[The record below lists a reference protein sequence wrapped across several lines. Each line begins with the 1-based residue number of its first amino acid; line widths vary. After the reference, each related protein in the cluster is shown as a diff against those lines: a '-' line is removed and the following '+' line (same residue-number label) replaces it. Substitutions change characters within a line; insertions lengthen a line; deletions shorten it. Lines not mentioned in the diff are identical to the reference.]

1 MRHAPQLARQVAGGL
16 AAVATLG
23 LLLLPTS
30 ASAGPLGPKRPVAK
44 FYDQASATIATVE
57 FVQEFLASGQKQQTR
72 GFTDGV
78 VISSDGL
85 VLISGRVRFPQRG
98 SSGRISGGNRPEL
111 SGLRLHFSDGRSHE
125 AKIVGFDD
133 DLNLGLLRI
142 TDPPETDMPHVRF
155 RAGFSPSVG
164 QGLRSLTLYGE
175 EYARK
180 PVLSPVA
187 ISALLDT
194 PQEVWSL
201 SGAGNHLLGAPLW
214 DGRGRVVG
222 VVAQVP
228 MSPWAGRRITPRL
241 TGPVGLNY
249 DRFAQWIEQQ
259 VVKEASVQPQ
269 EATETA
275 NHQEARA
282 WLGVMFKALDPDLA
296 AHLGISTGG
305 GVVVSRVVP
314 SSPADRAGLK
324 SLDVLVELGG
334 KRIAVNQ
341 SSDTVFLAQAIRE
354 YAPGASLE
362 FVRERPGGARETV
375 PVTAAETPTSN
386 LHAERRSEEAFE
398 ITVREITVDTLL
410 GHRLPPE
417 TKGVVVDGL
426 TRAGWAGLSGLRVGG
441 IIQRIGEH
449 DVTDLDSFE
458 AAMTAVRKEQPDQ
471 VMFFVRSG
479 HKTRFFVA
487 EPDWSELEEGQ

>member
-1 MRHAPQLARQVAGGL
+1 MKRTARLGLHLSAGLLTTAVLA
-16 AAVATLG
+16 
-23 LLLLPTS
+23 LLLLPVS
-30 ASAGPLGPKRPVAK
+30 AAAGPRSPKRPVTK
-44 FYDQASATIATVE
+44 FYDQASASIATVE

-78 VISSDGL
+78 VVSSDGL

-98 SSGRISGGNRPEL
+98 SNGRISSGSRPEL

-142 TDPPETDMPHVRF
+142 TDPPEAGMPHIRF
-155 RAGFSPSVG
+155 RAGFKPSVG

-187 ISALLDT
+187 ITALLDT

-201 SGAGNHLLGAPLW
+201 GGAGSHLLGAPLW
-214 DGRGRVVG
+214 DGRGRVIG

-228 MSPWAGRRITPRL
+228 MSPWAGRQMTPRL
-241 TGPVGLNY
+241 SGPVGLPY
-249 DRFAQWIEQQ
+249 DRFAKWIALQ
-259 VVKEASVQPQ
+259 VSKEATAKPE
-269 EATETA
+269 EATVAADE
-275 NHQEARA
+275 QEARA
-282 WLGVMFKALDPDLA
+282 WLGVMFKALEPELA
-296 AHLGISTGG
+296 AHLGISSGG

-314 SSPADRAGLK
+314 SSPADEAGLK
-324 SLDVLVELGG
+324 PLDILVELGS

-341 SSDTVFLAQAIRE
+341 ASDTVFLAQSIRD
-354 YAPGASLE
+354 YAPGATLE
-362 FVRERPGGARETV
+362 LVRERPGGARDV
-375 PVTAAETPTSN
+375 VAVTAAETPTSN
-386 LHAERRSEEAFE
+386 LHAQRRSEEAFE
-398 ITVREITVDTLL
+398 LTVREITVDTLL

-449 DVTDLDSFE
+449 EVSGLDSFE
-458 AAMTAVRKEQPDQ
+458 AAMASIRKEQPGQ

-487 EPDWSELEEGQ
+487 EPDWSEVEEGP